1 MAAFAAEHRDQ
12 SSFSIQIYCDS
23 LLELDV
29 CIVFKLH
36 LIITRE
42 ILYYYAN
49 KLKFMNKIF
58 QLMAC
63 WRIAVH
69 SLVSRGMLPIKLR
82 ERTIVIHID
91 HLTN

>member
-58 QLMAC
+58 QLMARSPYC
-63 WRIAVH
+63 CTQPRKPWDAAH
-69 SLVSRGMLPIKLR
+69 
-82 ERTIVIHID
+82 
-91 HLTN
+91 